1 MKANKLLLAAAL
13 FTGLATLGLAGPG
26 PEYWARMNAAAKK
39 SSYPSIWQT
48 KPAADTNAQA
58 KPVAK
63 PAAKPA
69 GEVAATCATCAC
81 CAKKV

>member
-26 PEYWARMNAAAKK
+26 PEYWARMHAAAKK
-39 SSYPSIWQT
+39 PSTPTIGQA

-58 KPVAK
+58 KPAAK
-63 PAAKPA
+63 PEAKPA
-69 GEVAATCATCAC
+69 GDVAATCATCAC